1 MIFTSWIGLILFIKL
16 SVIIGRKLGP
26 TTLPQEEIPF
36 YPFRFMT
43 DIRWYPH
50 KFWIALQSSAPRMF
64 WYTEVRLL
72 HSKWILLGLCTSGMG
87 HHVSYLDVFGNVEN
101 CLLFSTSFSLHP
113 ESYWCRR
120 QEIWLQHSEIDPG
133 NVLLPYQVEENT
145 KDTKLS
151 TKQLKYFSTRTP
163 KKSNFLLPRGFSFN
177 LALLAWA
184 IASGFLLEFF
194 DSLLLTGQMDP
205 KYSNFVKTRK
215 DMIDS
220 NMTLGW
226 ILK

>member
-1 MIFTSWIGLILFIKL
+1 
-16 SVIIGRKLGP
+16 
-26 TTLPQEEIPF
+26 
-36 YPFRFMT
+36 
-43 DIRWYPH
+43 
-50 KFWIALQSSAPRMF
+50 MF
-64 WYTEVRLL
+64 WYKKVRLL
-72 HSKWILLGLCTSGMG
+72 HSKRNILGLCTSHMG
-87 HHVSYLDVFGNVEN
+87 HHVSYIDVSWNVEN
-101 CLLFSTSFSLHP
+101 CLLFSTSSSLHP

-184 IASGFLLEFF
+184 IASGFLLQFF
-194 DSLLLTGQMDP
+194 DTLLLSGQIKP
-205 KYSNFVKTRK
+205 KYSNFVNTKR
-215 DMIDS
+215 DLVDL

-226 ILK
+226 ILKNILRRSGRIWVRTYRK